1 MADRSKREDQKGSM
15 DVAAQLKYLKAGYRE
30 EHKKNVKLQEE
41 VANLTSELKRAK
53 ESLAEKV
60 PFLITKT

>member
-1 MADRSKREDQKGSM
+1 M